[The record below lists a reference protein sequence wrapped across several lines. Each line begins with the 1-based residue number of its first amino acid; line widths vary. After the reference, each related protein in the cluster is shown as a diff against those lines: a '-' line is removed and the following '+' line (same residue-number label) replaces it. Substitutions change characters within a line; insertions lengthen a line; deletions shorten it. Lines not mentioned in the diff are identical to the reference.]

1 MNSGYLELIIGPM
14 YAGKS
19 TELIKNYNKYTTLN
33 KKIMIVNHILNKRYG
48 INGISTHNQNK
59 IDHTF
64 IIEKLGDIPENIIS
78 DYDVILIDELQFFLD
93 AKENIIKW
101 IDKYSKIVI
110 AVGLDGDFQRNSFGD
125 ILYLIPHSD
134 KVTKINALCK
144 KCGDGTEAIF
154 SKRIIENNEKTL
166 IGSGDTYEAVCRK
179 HYLLS
184 D

>member
-33 KKIMIVNHILNKRYG
+33 KKIMIVNHVLNKRYG

-110 AVGLDGDFQRNSFGD
+110 YTNFTSY
-125 ILYLIPHSD
+125 I
-134 KVTKINALCK
+134 
-144 KCGDGTEAIF
+144 
-154 SKRIIENNEKTL
+154 
-166 IGSGDTYEAVCRK
+166 
-179 HYLLS
+179 
-184 D
+184 